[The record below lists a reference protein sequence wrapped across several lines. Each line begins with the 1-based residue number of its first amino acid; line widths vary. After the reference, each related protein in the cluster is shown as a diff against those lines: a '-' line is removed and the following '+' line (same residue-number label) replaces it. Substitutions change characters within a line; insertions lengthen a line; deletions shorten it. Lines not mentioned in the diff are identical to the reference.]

1 MIFYKMKNKDKE
13 VFIKSNEVLLTKDDI
28 KNYAVKNN
36 IVEEDV
42 EWNEAYLVPTSDYT
56 KHLLSRVYTAFSDEL
71 ENIKRSWIYKTPDE
85 ICGMCYMA
93 VYISDVLN
101 ALDNADASDF
111 DFDVLEKWL
120 KDPNNMV
127 KVICDRITF
136 HNSSDYNEAICDYI
150 SQGLEA

>member
-1 MIFYKMKNKDKE
+1 MIFYKIKNKDKE

-56 KHLLSRVYTAFSDEL
+56 EYLLSKVYTAFSDEL
-71 ENIKRSWIYKTPDE
+71 ENIKQSWFHKSPDE

-93 VYISDVLN
+93 VYISDVMN

-111 DFDVLEKWL
+111 DFETLEKWL
-120 KDPNNMV
+120 RNPKNMV
-127 KVICDRITF
+127 KVICDRITNR
-136 HNSSDYNEAICDYI
+136 NSSDYNEAICDYI

>member
-56 KHLLSRVYTAFSDEL
+56 EHLLSRVYTAFSDEL
-71 ENIKRSWIYKTPDE
+71 ENIKQSWFHKSPDE

-93 VYISDVLN
+93 VYISDVMN

-111 DFDVLEKWL
+111 DFETLEKWL
-120 KDPNNMV
+120 RNPKNMV
-127 KVICDRITF
+127 KVICDRITNR
-136 HNSSDYNEAICDYI
+136 NSSDYNEAICDYI

>member
-36 IVEEDV
+36 IVEEDD

-56 KHLLSRVYTAFSDEL
+56 EHLLSRVYTAFSDEL
-71 ENIKRSWIYKTPDE
+71 ENIKQSWIHKSPDE

-93 VYISDVLN
+93 VYISDVMN

-111 DFDVLEKWL
+111 DFETLEKWL
-120 KDPNNMV
+120 RNPKNMV
-127 KVICDRITF
+127 KVICDRITNR
-136 HNSSDYNEAICDYI
+136 NSSDYNEAICDYI

>member
-1 MIFYKMKNKDKE
+1 
-13 VFIKSNEVLLTKDDI
+13 
-28 KNYAVKNN
+28 
-36 IVEEDV
+36 
-42 EWNEAYLVPTSDYT
+42 
-56 KHLLSRVYTAFSDEL
+56 
-71 ENIKRSWIYKTPDE
+71 
-85 ICGMCYMA
+85 MA

-136 HNSSDYNEAICDYI
+136 RNSSDYNEAICDYI
-150 SQGLEA
+150 RQGLEA